1 MKREKTILSTAVILL
16 LMALLGI
23 GYFYSANKSITS
35 ILNKE
40 RLNAEKALSEK
51 LELDK
56 EIELF
61 KNRVNA
67 LSGQNAEMDKMLAQT
82 NQKLS
87 EKENQ
92 LRRIYRE
99 NGNIKE
105 LKKQVA
111 ELNQM
116 KKDFDAQVL
125 SLNEM
130 IKSLNK
136 EKNALNQTIASL
148 QNENKQLATNLDILS
163 SMSSDNFL
171 VETTRKK
178 DKLTVMAKRTRKMT
192 VSFNVPNNVSENI
205 SFRIIKPD
213 GSKVDGKDNGVAYRV
228 VNPEEGLT
236 ASTSAVLETVK
247 VSRKIEMTYQPKDK
261 QKPGI
266 YKIEMYN
273 GDKYIGACNVK
284 LR

>member
-1 MKREKTILSTAVILL
+1 MKREKSIITAAVILL
-16 LMALLGI
+16 LAAILGI

-40 RLNAEKALSEK
+40 RLYGEKTLSEK
-51 LELDK
+51 LALEKDIEAFKTKINAMSGKNDEL
-56 EIELF
+56 
-61 KNRVNA
+61 
-67 LSGQNAEMDKMLAQT
+67 DKMLAAT

-87 EKENQ
+87 DKENEI
-92 LRRIYRE
+92 RRIYRE
-99 NGNIKE
+99 NGNIKA
-105 LKKQVA
+105 LKKEIA
-111 ELNQM
+111 ELTQL
-116 KKDFDAQVL
+116 KKDFELQAA

-136 EKNALNQTIASL
+136 EKMALNETIAAL
-148 QNENKQLATNLDILS
+148 QSENKQLAANLDILS
-163 SMSSDNFL
+163 SMTSDNFL
-171 VETTRKK
+171 VETTKKK
-178 DKLTVMAKRTRKMT
+178 DKLTVMAKRARKMT

-205 SFRIIKPD
+205 SFKIIKPD
-213 GSKVDGKDNGVAYRV
+213 GSKVDGKENGIAYRV
-228 VNPEEGLT
+228 VNPEEGMT
-236 ASTSAVLETVK
+236 ASTSAVIETVK
-247 VSRKIEMTYQPKDK
+247 VSKKIEMTYQPKEK

>member
-1 MKREKTILSTAVILL
+1 MKREKSIITAAVILL
-16 LMALLGI
+16 LAAILGI

-40 RLNAEKALSEK
+40 RLYGEKTLSEK
-51 LELDK
+51 LALEKDIDAFKTKINAMSGKNDEL
-56 EIELF
+56 
-61 KNRVNA
+61 
-67 LSGQNAEMDKMLAQT
+67 DKMLAAT

-87 EKENQ
+87 DKENEI
-92 LRRIYRE
+92 RRIYRE
-99 NGNIKE
+99 NGNIKA
-105 LKKQVA
+105 LKKEIA
-111 ELNQM
+111 ELTQL
-116 KKDFDAQVL
+116 KKDFELQAA

-136 EKNALNQTIASL
+136 EKMALNETIAAL
-148 QNENKQLATNLDILS
+148 QSENKQLAANLDILS
-163 SMSSDNFL
+163 SMTSDNFL
-171 VETTRKK
+171 VETTKK
-178 DKLTVMAKRTRKMT
+178 KGKLTVMAKRARKMT

-205 SFRIIKPD
+205 SFKIIKPD
-213 GSKVDGKDNGVAYRV
+213 GSKVDGKENGVAYRV

-236 ASTSAVLETVK
+236 ASTSAVIETVK
-247 VSRKIEMTYQPKDK
+247 VSKKIEMTYQPKEK

-266 YKIEMYN
+266 YKIEMYD